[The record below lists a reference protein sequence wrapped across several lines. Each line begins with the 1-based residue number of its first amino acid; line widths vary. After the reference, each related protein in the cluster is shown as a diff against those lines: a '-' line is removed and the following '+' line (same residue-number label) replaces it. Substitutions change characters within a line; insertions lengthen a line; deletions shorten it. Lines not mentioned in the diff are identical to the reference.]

1 MVVENEIFELGA
13 WLAEAQKRKWTVFYF
28 PALGYWPGPEF
39 NFQPRISCPHPLT
52 QLSRF
57 CVSAG
62 SDWLALGAW
71 PHVYQALVF
80 CWQGFAK
87 HIPSAL
93 ALQRNSSGV
102 HCNPGKLNSKLDQGT
117 DWPVDTK
124 YPSPS
129 LLSILGLGLVRLQC
143 KQMYH
148 PQLQHILLVSPGLPS
163 TCWPCPRFTK
173 QLLHF
178 LIGLPSA
185 CWPLPRF
192 TKQLLLVS
200 YVYPEHADPFPSFT
214 KHLVTLTQH
223 LMICHWFDHA
233 PAVPFPCLP
242 STCWSFTK
250 FTSLV

>member
-178 LIGLPSA
+178 SH
-185 CWPLPRF
+185 RF
-192 TKQLLLVS
+192 TKRLLALAQ
-200 YVYPEHADPFPSFT
+200 VYQAAAACF
-214 KHLVTLTQH
+214 
-223 LMICHWFDHA
+223 I
-233 PAVPFPCLP
+233 CLP
-242 STCWSFTK
+242 RT
-250 FTSLV
+250 

>member
-52 QLSRF
+52 KLSRF

-87 HIPSAL
+87 HIPSVL

-117 DWPVDTK
+117 DWPVDTQVPK
-124 YPSPS
+124 SKFTIDPGARFSAFCNANKCISHNFNTYCLFPQAYQALAGPVPGSPS
-129 LLSILGLGLVRLQC
+129 SCCIF
-143 KQMYH
+143 
-148 PQLQHILLVSPGLPS
+148 S
-163 TCWPCPRFTK
+163 
-173 QLLHF
+173 
-178 LIGLPSA
+178 
-185 CWPLPRF
+185 
-192 TKQLLLVS
+192 
-200 YVYPEHADPFPSFT
+200 
-214 KHLVTLTQH
+214 
-223 LMICHWFDHA
+223 
-233 PAVPFPCLP
+233 
-242 STCWSFTK
+242 
-250 FTSLV
+250 

>member
-87 HIPSAL
+87 HIPSVL

-117 DWPVDTK
+117 DWPVDTQVPK
-124 YPSPS
+124 SKFTIDPGARFSAFCNANKCISHNFNTYCLFPQAYQALAGPVPGSPS
-129 LLSILGLGLVRLQC
+129 SCCI
-143 KQMYH
+143 
-148 PQLQHILLVSPGLPS
+148 
-163 TCWPCPRFTK
+163 
-173 QLLHF
+173 F

-200 YVYPEHADPFPSFT
+200 YVYPEHD
-214 KHLVTLTQH
+214 
-223 LMICHWFDHA
+223 D
-233 PAVPFPCLP
+233 PFPCLP
-242 STCWSFTK
+242 STW
-250 FTSLV
+250 